1 LGALPDAEE
10 RLAQLSNRAVC
21 SDDQAAV
28 ACLRIDLYAA
38 LGQTGRSAAVGLDH
52 VRQHLGI
59 DWAPHPADE
68 EVQREYG
75 RIWSQLGSRA

>member
-1 LGALPDAEE
+1 
-10 RLAQLSNRAVC
+10 
-21 SDDQAAV
+21 
-28 ACLRIDLYAA
+28 IDLYAA
-38 LGQTGRSAAVGLDH
+38 LGQTGRSAAVCLDH

-75 RIWSQLGSRA
+75 RIWSQLGSRAIDAKAGDSSLIVGADSTIGKLC